1 MAMME
6 YGGVG
11 WLVVVVVVGGQRL
24 GPVVSCCWLVVVIAG
39 VGSRSLVVVMGRG
52 RGRGITWVGG
62 GDEG

>member
-11 WLVVVVVVGGQRL
+11 WLVVVVVVVVGGQRL

-52 RGRGITWVGG
+52 ERTRVGG